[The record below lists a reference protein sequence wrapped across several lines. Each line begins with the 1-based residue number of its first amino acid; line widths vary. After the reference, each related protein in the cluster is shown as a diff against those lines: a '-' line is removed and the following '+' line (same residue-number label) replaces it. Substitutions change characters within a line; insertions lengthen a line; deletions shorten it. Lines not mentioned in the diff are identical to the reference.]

1 MSDRNRDDYFD
12 LDNFD
17 ETIDS
22 RDYRRRQAARNNRSS
37 SYGNRRP
44 SSRRPSSR
52 RPNSRRRNR
61 TRLRNRIVIL
71 AGGAAILIFLI
82 ILISLMFR
90 GCSKKEPVE
99 ISTDTK
105 TQQQSG
111 QESAT
116 EAAAQAN
123 AQTGDPLSTSFFMTP
138 VIDDDNSAGTDFGT
152 VYGWHGSAYELFG
165 GSDDSAKTYAD
176 TVNSLA
182 SKLSGINVYSM
193 IVPNHTEY
201 GLPQRLKDGS
211 VVQSNSQADNIKKA
225 YESMSGVTPVNAYN
239 YLAEHNKEYTY
250 FHSDHHWTGLG
261 AYYAY
266 KAFADTLKLT
276 PLDLKQCTEKQ
287 IDGFT
292 GTFSDIATGLDPD
305 SVHYWQFPYSVSM
318 ELHYASGSTENYDS
332 PYFENA
338 TAGSNT
344 YGVFIFGDNP
354 LTILKSQSENVE
366 PNRKIAVVKESYGNA
381 FVPYLTQNF
390 SEVHI
395 MDLRTFRANSD
406 VDLATYCKNNG
417 ITDFLF
423 LNGIM
428 SANTQGQ
435 LDNITA
441 MFD

>member
-22 RDYRRRQAARNNRSS
+22 SDYRRRQAARNNRSS
-37 SYGNRRP
+37 YGNRRP
-44 SSRRPSSR
+44 SSRRRPSR
-52 RPNSRRRNR
+52 KNR
-61 TRLRNRIVIL
+61 TRTRNRIVIL
-71 AGGAAILIFLI
+71 AGGAAILILLI
-82 ILISLMFR
+82 VLISLMFR
-90 GCSKKEPVE
+90 GCGKKEPEE
-99 ISTDTK
+99 ISTETK
-105 TQQQSG
+105 SQQST
-111 QESAT
+111 QAPT
-116 EAAAQAN
+116 AAQQAN
-123 AQTGDPLSTSFFMTP
+123 ASGGDPLSVSYFMTP
-138 VIDDDNSAGTDFGT
+138 VIEDDNSAGTDFGT
-152 VYGWHGSAYELFG
+152 VYGWKGSAFELFG
-165 GSDDSAKTYAD
+165 GSEDTAKTYAD
-176 TVNSLA
+176 TVTSLA
-182 SKLSGINVYSM
+182 PKLNGINVYSM

-225 YESMSGVTPVNAYN
+225 YESMGGGVTPVNAYN
-239 YLAEHNKEYTY
+239 YLGEHNTEYTY

-266 KAFADTLKLT
+266 KAFADTLKMT
-276 PLDLKQCTEKQ
+276 PLKLEDCTEKQ

-292 GTFSDIATGLDPD
+292 GTFSDMATGLEPD
-305 SVHYWQFPYSVSM
+305 SVHYWEFPYSVSM
-318 ELHYASGSTENYDS
+318 ELHYESGTTETYDS

-354 LTILKSQSENVE
+354 LTILKSQSDAAE

-406 VDLATYCKNNG
+406 VDIATYCKNNG

-441 MFD
+441 LFN

>member
-17 ETIDS
+17 DSIDS
-22 RDYRRRQAARNNRSS
+22 REYRRRQQARSNRSS
-37 SYGNRRP
+37 YSNGRRP

-52 RPNSRRRNR
+52 RRNR
-61 TRLRNRIVIL
+61 TRIKNRIVIL
-71 AGGAAILIFLI
+71 TAAAVIIITLIFLI
-82 ILISLMFR
+82 SMMFR
-90 GCSKKEPVE
+90 GCTKKEPEE
-99 ISTDTK
+99 ISTETK
-105 TQQQSG
+105 
-111 QESAT
+111 
-116 EAAAQAN
+116 AAQTTTAPAAKQAN
-123 AQTGDPLSTSFFMTP
+123 AQSGDPLSTSYFMTP
-138 VIDDDNSAGTDFGT
+138 VIEDDNSPGTDFGT
-152 VYGWHGSAYELFG
+152 VYGWKGSAYELFG
-165 GSDDSAKTYAD
+165 GSEDTAKNYAD
-176 TVNSLA
+176 TVTTLA
-182 SKLSGINVYSM
+182 GKLTGINVYSM

-225 YESMSGVTPVNAYN
+225 YESMGSGVTPVNAYN

-292 GTFSDIATGLDPD
+292 GTFSDMATGLEPD
-305 SVHYWQFPYSVSM
+305 SVHYWEFPYSVSM
-318 ELHYASGSTENYDS
+318 EIHYDGGSTETYDS
-332 PYFENA
+332 PYYENA
-338 TAGSNT
+338 APGSNT
-344 YGVFIFGDNP
+344 YGVFVFGDNP
-354 LTILKSQSENVE
+354 LTILKSQSENAE

-395 MDLRTFRANSD
+395 MDLRTFRSNSD
-406 VDLATYCKNNG
+406 VDLAAYCKNNG
-417 ITDFLF
+417 ITDLLF

-441 MFD
+441 MFN

>member
-37 SYGNRRP
+37 YGNRRP
-44 SSRRPSSR
+44 SSRRPGSR

-111 QESAT
+111 QETAT
-116 EAAAQAN
+116 DAAAPAN

-138 VIDDDNSAGTDFGT
+138 VIDDD
-152 VYGWHGSAYELFG
+152 
-165 GSDDSAKTYAD
+165 K
-176 TVNSLA
+176 LA